1 MNYVYLVTLLMLAE
15 YVLIGY
21 GVSRARTRY
30 RIKAPAVTGDPQ
42 FERWFRA
49 QQNTVE
55 QLIVVIP
62 ALWIAG
68 LTLDPLWAAA
78 VGAVF
83 VVGRGFYVY
92 GYVQSGGGRHY
103 GFMVGYTAALALL
116 SGALWGVLKSLV

>member
-30 RIKAPAVTGDPQ
+30 GIKAPAVTGDPQ

-55 QLIVVIP
+55 QLIAVIP
-62 ALWIAG
+62 ALWIFG
-68 LTLDPLWAAA
+68 LTLNPPWAAA
-78 VGAVF
+78 LGAVF
-83 VVGRGFYVY
+83 IVSRAFYVY

-103 GFMVGYTAALALL
+103 PYAVGYSATMALMT
-116 SGALWGVLKSLV
+116 GGLWGVLRSLW